1 MKVFKKG
8 NIMEENM
15 EKTEFDLVVESL
27 QKKKAS
33 GTLQKPKGDG
43 LDIDDVLDAD
53 ISGKEIENPENSAD
67 DKSAEETPK
76 PVKRAK
82 KKKNLDEMLGID
94 DVEPIDISEIK
105 IVQKNAIEKNSI
117 MNSLYSS
124 RREYQIIASQSGYQT
139 TVSPLVN
146 ADVINLLNS
155 SVTWYNYQKNL
166 YKIVYDKIGELP
178 GNMTFEQWLQ
188 RTSVEDI
195 ETFFHGIFSITFPK
209 DGDISVDCPMCDN
222 TSDIKINPKQLVQ
235 VDDAGTFKAR
245 KNDIIKNVNTIQDVA
260 EKSMIGK
267 KSSFKLP
274 DSGIII
280 NVSTPSLYAHLLVI
294 RTFPEEVLQKNEMT
308 LSYLLYTDSV
318 LIPTGDGYFADND
331 RNNLLKLID
340 NLSLDDAQYFRKA
353 IEKQT
358 NTSKIS
364 YSIKNVKCPVCGHV
378 TERIPISMQDIL
390 FTAISE
396 KV

>member
-178 GNMTFEQWLQ
+178 GNMTFEQWL
-188 RTSVEDI
+188 
-195 ETFFHGIFSITFPK
+195 
-209 DGDISVDCPMCDN
+209 
-222 TSDIKINPKQLVQ
+222 
-235 VDDAGTFKAR
+235 
-245 KNDIIKNVNTIQDVA
+245 
-260 EKSMIGK
+260 
-267 KSSFKLP
+267 
-274 DSGIII
+274 
-280 NVSTPSLYAHLLVI
+280 
-294 RTFPEEVLQKNEMT
+294 
-308 LSYLLYTDSV
+308 
-318 LIPTGDGYFADND
+318 
-331 RNNLLKLID
+331 
-340 NLSLDDAQYFRKA
+340 
-353 IEKQT
+353 
-358 NTSKIS
+358 
-364 YSIKNVKCPVCGHV
+364 
-378 TERIPISMQDIL
+378 
-390 FTAISE
+390 
-396 KV
+396 

>member
-1 MKVFKKG
+1 ME
-8 NIMEENM
+8 NI
-15 EKTEFDLVVESL
+15 EKSEFDLVVESL
-27 QKKKAS
+27 QKKKDDGILRTAS
-33 GTLQKPKGDG
+33 VNDI
-43 LDIDDVLDAD
+43 DIDDDE
-53 ISGKEIENPENSAD
+53 ISDNKES
-67 DKSAEETPK
+67 EETEGEATK

-94 DVEPIDISEIK
+94 DVVPIDISEIK
-105 IVQKNAIEKNSI
+105 IIQKNAIEKNSI
-117 MNSLYSS
+117 ITNLYSS
-124 RREYQIIASQSGYQT
+124 RREYQIIAAQSGYST

-166 YKIVYDKIGELP
+166 YKIVYDKIGDLP
-178 GNMTFEQWLQ
+178 GDMTFEQWLQ
-188 RTSVEDI
+188 RTSIEDI

-209 DGDISVDCPMCDN
+209 DGDISVDCPHCDN

-235 VDDAGTFKAR
+235 VDDAGTFKTR
-245 KNDIIKNVNTIQDVA
+245 KNDILKNVVTIQDVA

-267 KSSFKLP
+267 KISFKLP

-280 NVSTPSLYAHLLVI
+280 NVATPSLYAHLVI
-294 RTFPEEVLQKNEMT
+294 IKTFPEEVLQKNDMT

-318 LIPTGDGYFADND
+318 FIPTEDGYFADND

-353 IEKQT
+353 IERHT

-378 TERIPISMQDIL
+378 TERVPISMQDIL

>member
-1 MKVFKKG
+1 MKVSNERVK
-8 NIMEENM
+8 NM
-15 EKTEFDLVVESL
+15 ANTEKSEFDLVVESL
-27 QKKKAS
+27 QKKKDDGILHTAS
-33 GTLQKPKGDG
+33 VNDI
-43 LDIDDVLDAD
+43 DIDDDE
-53 ISGKEIENPENSAD
+53 ISDNKGS
-67 DKSAEETPK
+67 EETEEETTK

-94 DVEPIDISEIK
+94 DVVPIDISEIK
-105 IVQKNAIEKNSI
+105 IIQKNAIEKNSI
-117 MNSLYSS
+117 ITNLYSS
-124 RREYQIIASQSGYQT
+124 RREYQIIAAQSGYST

-166 YKIVYDKIGELP
+166 YRIVYDKIGDLP
-178 GNMTFEQWLQ
+178 GDMTFEQWLQ
-188 RTSVEDI
+188 RTSIEDI

-209 DGDISVDCPMCDN
+209 DGDISVDCPQCDN

-235 VDDAGTFKAR
+235 VDDAGTFKTR
-245 KNDIIKNVNTIQDVA
+245 KNDILKNVVTIQDVA

-267 KSSFKLP
+267 KISFKLP

-280 NVSTPSLYAHLLVI
+280 NVATPSLYAHLVI
-294 RTFPEEVLQKNEMT
+294 IKTFPEEVLQKNDMT

-318 LIPTGDGYFADND
+318 FIPTEDGYIADND

-353 IEKQT
+353 IERHT

-378 TERIPISMQDIL
+378 TERVPISM
-390 FTAISE
+390 
-396 KV
+396 